1 MIDAFHPDRADR
13 RITIQYPTETRDATY
28 NQVVY
33 GWTDLATVWCE
44 LTNPVFNRSN
54 EHEEAGKVATGRRS
68 RFIIRYSTDVNTISE
83 KMRILIGAETF
94 EITDVSLRQR
104 EGYIRL
110 EGIYKGVLT

>member
-1 MIDAFHPDRADR
+1 MIDAFHPGRADR
-13 RITIQYPTETRDATY
+13 RITIQQPTETRDGVY
-28 NQVVY
+28 NQVSY
-33 GWTDLATVWCE
+33 GWTDLATVWAE

-54 EHEEAGKVATGRRS
+54 EQEEAGKVATGRRS

-83 KMRILIGAETF
+83 KMRILLGAETF